1 MELPIYAISHMA
13 LQTHIRQPEK
23 ACSRVD
29 KLHIGYPSPL
39 GAVVYLNVPSKFRL
53 FSHIEGVYH
62 GIGAQSRHGA
72 DMIDGDTTQAQAIRA
87 DSRPQGE
94 LYRGCRSRVRS
105 ARYAA
110 CE

>member
-29 KLHIGYPSPL
+29 KLHIGYASPL
-39 GAVVYLNVPSKFRL
+39 GTVVYLNVPSKFRL

-62 GIGAQSRHGA
+62 GIGAQSKDGA
-72 DMIDGDTTQAQAIRA
+72 DMMDGDTTEAQAIRA
-87 DSRPQGE
+87 DSRPQRE
-94 LYRGCRSRVRS
+94 LYRGCRSRVRN